1 MKVIVN
7 TGYGIK
13 PAGIEIVKN
22 EQRIIYCPMK
32 KDCCVLDANAGDRVE
47 VRLKFAGSPRL
58 TVASFVYQE
67 GKDTC
72 YVYPARLYKRLE
84 LASFKILPYLC
95 LLLFV
100 FRMLVQSEIYD
111 SLCAG
116 MIVLTALSLI
126 IFVSSVRYS
135 SMRKKLFKFDV
146 L

>member
-7 TGYGIK
+7 TGFGLK
-13 PAGIEIVKN
+13 PAGIEIVNN

-32 KDCCVLDANAGDRVE
+32 KDYWVVDANVGDRIE

-58 TVASFVYQE
+58 TVASFVCQE

-72 YVYPARLYKRLE
+72 YVYPARLYKILE

-95 LLLFV
+95 LLLFA
-100 FRMLVQSEIYD
+100 FRTVAQSEVYY

-116 MIVLTALSLI
+116 MIVLTVLSLI

-135 SMRKKLFKFDV
+135 SMQKKLFKFDV

>member
-7 TGYGIK
+7 TGFGLK

-22 EQRIIYCPMK
+22 EQRIMYSPMK
-32 KDCCVLDANAGDRVE
+32 NDCWVFGANVGDRIE

-58 TVASFVYQE
+58 TVASFVCQE

-84 LASFKILPYLC
+84 LASFKILPCLC

-100 FRMLVQSEIYD
+100 FRMLVQSEVYY
-111 SLCAG
+111 SLCVG

-126 IFVSSVRYS
+126 ILMSSVGYS